1 MNLSKFE
8 KKIFRFYFF
17 LGSFLLHVMFI
28 LFLECDDADIMAD
41 ANGHISFHSIH
52 DPNISLLHNRTI
64 ARKMNGEDMNGVC
77 YMSRPMEFGENVYI
91 HITETYAKWSSSM
104 DFGLTNTNPAN
115 ITNERKADTDEPFNY
130 LPDYNVV
137 LCLCLNKDAT
147 LSFSINDIVQ
157 PARRLKHV
165 SVSLPVWL
173 VLDLYGKTMA
183 IKISNKKIKT
193 EPYNSFFREYSYN
206 LNGFN

>member
-1 MNLSKFE
+1 
-8 KKIFRFYFF
+8 
-17 LGSFLLHVMFI
+17 
-28 LFLECDDADIMAD
+28 MAD
-41 ANGHISFHSIH
+41 ANGHIAFHSIH
-52 DPNISLLHNRTI
+52 GPNISLLHNRTI
-64 ARKMNGEDMNGVC
+64 ARKMNGEDKNGVC

-91 HITETYAKWSSSM
+91 HITETFAKWSSSM
-104 DFGLTNTNPAN
+104 DFGLTNTNPATT
-115 ITNERKADTDEPFNY
+115 TNVRRPDTNEPFNY
-130 LPDYNVV
+130 LPDYNDV

-147 LSFSINDIVQ
+147 LSFSINDIMQ

-193 EPYNSFFREYSYN
+193 KPFNSYFREYSYEP
-206 LNGFN
+206 NGFN